1 MNSSA
6 GSSLPPTVCQFCDK
20 KGLPILPLRYAVARQ
35 DKGNAPVLKAP
46 FSAIDKKKEQGKELS
61 KFDLPADLAHYTTRL
76 LRPGY
81 LYVYD
86 EARKEWSAYVV
97 TKGAYLFQFDPY
109 AKVPPGGWGKVE
121 FSCKREGD
129 AFIARCVT
137 VKNATKATKVWLGFS
152 DVAWTKDVLD
162 KHSSPAYREAHMRSI
177 DIAAWRGGGSQSHVA
192 PFSELASRV
201 AEYAATPDMLN
212 KETAAYVTALLP
224 VPYKAPAQMLATD
237 ATTKRALAMSS
248 SLIKDLLP
256 AAVSAKSAEKGK
268 VVSAAWAF
276 SPQDFYADAID
287 AQAMVAW
294 GTRTAK
300 PYRPALVALDDP
312 AGMAL
317 ELNGLALQRSAEF
330 SENPQ
335 RKWKHDTAL
344 LIGALKEA
352 VGHGAVEDDIRSN
365 QSAADIAEGMANIE
379 GGDQTTDALTLMTQG
394 YGAYKRR
401 LAERERARTEER
413 ERIRDASEAKSG
425 MLGDEAW
432 KKYTSYYDKSRVEQ
446 ELADYQTKLT
456 DFSNQT
462 LAKLDVPYLAWLRSG
477 AFSSYL
483 SHNFDSKDLDSGA
496 SYTAL
501 ITQII
506 HNASGRTT
514 LFDFFTEC
522 LKLDPKLPEAW
533 LLRAGAFNN
542 DMLIKGWLSK
552 VAENG
557 GKSDFPLADLA
568 EKFHDKFKDVM
579 VAGGKGELK
588 AKYLDCI
595 ARFVY
600 QYSGPLVK
608 LITDEIDKV
617 TTLAVGSLR
626 VRWQMGLLGCVA
638 REGNPN
644 LKLVD
649 LRGMQSFSDATKALA
664 KMLAAMGGGDEKRLR
679 ESVRP
684 SLRRNMNTSEKFPFR
699 GVALVDA
706 AKVATL
712 PGATEE
718 LKQGMAGALQIQD
731 FGEIMRGTVRKLGN
745 LEVKVG
751 VVQAILSSVT
761 LANSYKE
768 MKKAGAD
775 KIADKTVNF
784 VGGVAGL
791 VGGITE
797 TTGNMLEKTAW
808 GATKTSWQ
816 FKFQAIQIESRA
828 SWMTGLGK
836 ILGVV
841 GGVVGGVFAVKDSY
855 EMRERHPVFAIAML
869 TLGTFSIAASFLLLF
884 SAMAG
889 VGFILGVVIAIIIFV
904 VALFKPNALQDWL
917 SDTVYGFREKS
928 GGRKFQFK
936 GLADQQ
942 LSLESMSKGEG

>member
-6 GSSLPPTVCQFCDK
+6 SSSLPPTVCQFCDK

-432 KKYTSYYDKSRVEQ
+432 KKYTSYYDKSRVER

-496 SYTAL
+496 SYTEL
-501 ITQII
+501 VTQVI
-506 HNASGRTT
+506 HNASGRTA
-514 LFDFFTEC
+514 LFNFFVEC
-522 LKLDPKLPEAW
+522 LRQDPKNPKAW

-542 DMLIKGWLSK
+542 DILINGWLDESAYK
-552 VAENG
+552 G
-557 GKSDFPLADLA
+557 SKSDFPLADLA

-579 VAGGKGELK
+579 VAGGKGELRG
-588 AKYLDCI
+588 KYMDRI
-595 ARFVY
+595 ARFTY
-600 QYSGPLVK
+600 QYGGPLVK
-608 LITDEIDKV
+608 LISDGMDEVATGV
-617 TTLAVGSLR
+617 TKIVLSSIPAK
-626 VRWQMGLLGCVA
+626 WQLGVLGCVA

-644 LKLVD
+644 LKMVD
-649 LRGMQSFSDATKALA
+649 LRGMQSFSEATKAIS
-664 KMLAAMGGGDEKRLR
+664 KMLAALGGGDEKRLR
-679 ESVRP
+679 ASVRP
-684 SLRRNMNTSEKFPFR
+684 ALRPGMDTSKKYPFR
-699 GVALVDA
+699 GIALVDE
-706 AKVATL
+706 ATAEKMRL
-712 PGATEE
+712 QGAS
-718 LKQGMAGALQIQD
+718 ALVVQD
-731 FGEIMRGTVRKLGN
+731 YGEVVRDGVRKLGN

-751 VVQAILSSVT
+751 TVQALLSLIT
-761 LANSYKE
+761 LRKSYVE
-768 MKKAGAD
+768 MLAASPD
-775 KIADKTVNF
+775 KVVGKTVNF
-784 VGGVAGL
+784 YGGLTGFI
-791 VGGITE
+791 GGTVE
-797 TTGNMLEKTAW
+797 TLGNMFEKTRL
-808 GATKTSWQ
+808 GAVKTSWQ
-816 FKFQAIQIESRA
+816 FEFQAIRIGSRA
-828 SWMTGLGK
+828 SWFTGFGK
-836 ILGVV
+836 ILGVL
-841 GGVVGGVFAVKDSY
+841 GGVVGGVMAILEGAGDLD
-855 EMRERHPVFAIAML
+855 RHPVIGGATII
-869 TLGTFSIAASFLLLF
+869 LGGISIGAALLLIF
-884 SAMAG
+884 TASAG
-889 VGFILGVVIAIIIFV
+889 VGFVLGLIIAMILIVVQMI
-904 VALFKPNALQDWL
+904 KPNPLQDWL
-917 SDTVYGFREKS
+917 GDTCYGAEEKS
-928 GGRKFQFK
+928 GGKKFKFK
-936 GLADQQ
+936 GLAEQ
-942 LSLESMSKGEG
+942 LFALEALSKG

>member
-477 AFSSYL
+477 TFSSYL

-496 SYTAL
+496 SYTEL
-501 ITQII
+501 VTQVI
-506 HNASGRTT
+506 HNASGRTSA
-514 LFDFFTEC
+514 LGLGFFPHRTRHRHEVPSRHPRRG
-522 LKLDPKLPEAW
+522 D
-533 LLRAGAFNN
+533 
-542 DMLIKGWLSK
+542 
-552 VAENG
+552 G
-557 GKSDFPLADLA
+557 GR
-568 EKFHDKFKDVM
+568 HRQGYV
-579 VAGGKGELK
+579 
-588 AKYLDCI
+588 
-595 ARFVY
+595 R
-600 QYSGPLVK
+600 
-608 LITDEIDKV
+608 T
-617 TTLAVGSLR
+617 GSLR
-626 VRWQMGLLGCVA
+626 GKRPPGA
-638 REGNPN
+638 GNVGIHPS
-644 LKLVD
+644 LHGRGAGSRGGSAAGQVCGTIRRTDAEELPD
-649 LRGMQSFSDATKALA
+649 LRRRLHECDDT
-664 KMLAAMGGGDEKRLR
+664 DEAYPAVPVHRF
-679 ESVRP
+679 VH
-684 SLRRNMNTSEKFPFR
+684 
-699 GVALVDA
+699 
-706 AKVATL
+706 
-712 PGATEE
+712 
-718 LKQGMAGALQIQD
+718 AGAMARLQ
-731 FGEIMRGTVRKLGN
+731 N
-745 LEVKVG
+745 LQG
-751 VVQAILSSVT
+751 AAIP
-761 LANSYKE
+761 
-768 MKKAGAD
+768 AGD
-775 KIADKTVNF
+775 RSR
-784 VGGVAGL
+784 
-791 VGGITE
+791 
-797 TTGNMLEKTAW
+797 MPS
-808 GATKTSWQ
+808 GA
-816 FKFQAIQIESRA
+816 
-828 SWMTGLGK
+828 
-836 ILGVV
+836 
-841 GGVVGGVFAVKDSY
+841 
-855 EMRERHPVFAIAML
+855 ER
-869 TLGTFSIAASFLLLF
+869 SE
-884 SAMAG
+884 
-889 VGFILGVVIAIIIFV
+889 
-904 VALFKPNALQDWL
+904 
-917 SDTVYGFREKS
+917 R
-928 GGRKFQFK
+928 
-936 GLADQQ
+936 LAD
-942 LSLESMSKGEG
+942 SGVDR

>member
-496 SYTAL
+496 SYTEL
-501 ITQII
+501 VTQVI

-514 LFDFFTEC
+514 CPGTRFFST
-522 LKLDPKLPEAW
+522 
-533 LLRAGAFNN
+533 
-542 DMLIKGWLSK
+542 
-552 VAENG
+552 
-557 GKSDFPLADLA
+557 
-568 EKFHDKFKDVM
+568 
-579 VAGGKGELK
+579 
-588 AKYLDCI
+588 
-595 ARFVY
+595 
-600 QYSGPLVK
+600 
-608 LITDEIDKV
+608 
-617 TTLAVGSLR
+617 
-626 VRWQMGLLGCVA
+626 
-638 REGNPN
+638 
-644 LKLVD
+644 
-649 LRGMQSFSDATKALA
+649 SDAAPT
-664 KMLAAMGGGDEKRLR
+664 
-679 ESVRP
+679 
-684 SLRRNMNTSEKFPFR
+684 
-699 GVALVDA
+699 
-706 AKVATL
+706 
-712 PGATEE
+712 
-718 LKQGMAGALQIQD
+718 
-731 FGEIMRGTVRKLGN
+731 
-745 LEVKVG
+745 
-751 VVQAILSSVT
+751 
-761 LANSYKE
+761 
-768 MKKAGAD
+768 
-775 KIADKTVNF
+775 
-784 VGGVAGL
+784 
-791 VGGITE
+791 
-797 TTGNMLEKTAW
+797 
-808 GATKTSWQ
+808 
-816 FKFQAIQIESRA
+816 
-828 SWMTGLGK
+828 
-836 ILGVV
+836 
-841 GGVVGGVFAVKDSY
+841 
-855 EMRERHPVFAIAML
+855 
-869 TLGTFSIAASFLLLF
+869 
-884 SAMAG
+884 
-889 VGFILGVVIAIIIFV
+889 
-904 VALFKPNALQDWL
+904 
-917 SDTVYGFREKS
+917 
-928 GGRKFQFK
+928 
-936 GLADQQ
+936 
-942 LSLESMSKGEG
+942 